1 MKDMEERAMRFSADI
16 RITHSENDK
25 IIEKFLV
32 EHFTD
37 QEGDENYIQ
46 FLNFLSNHE
55 TLLEEE
61 VSMTYEGKIVV
72 NGITKNV
79 SKEFLNELYDALE

>member
-1 MKDMEERAMRFSADI
+1 MRFSADI